1 MNSLMRDAS
10 AFDFEENIRLT
21 KEAVDFFHPLGIPVE
36 AELGHVGNETVYEE
50 ALAGYH
56 YTDPDQW
63 LNLLNVRAV
72 THWLSPSAT
81 NMGFIR
87 QSHN

>member
-1 MNSLMRDAS
+1 M
-10 AFDFEENIRLT
+10 
-21 KEAVDFFHPLGIPVE
+21 
-36 AELGHVGNETVYEE
+36 ETVYEE

-56 YTDPDQW
+56 YTDPDGR

-72 THWLSPSAT
+72 IHWLSPSAT
-81 NMGFIR
+81 SMGFIR